1 MAAFVLKSH
10 IIYSLAVNPLP
21 SNPVYRFTKK
31 VPSIF
36 TLILCSR
43 HVLHLLSLQAVSY
56 STHVSLSSSVSV
68 LSSPQA
74 RFDPHHSQTLS
85 SCPCLCPCFLS
96 KSKSWW
102 WKKVIWCHIWSN
114 NIRKLSHINI
124 YYSLLYYC
132 RQYKLITLHWH
143 LLFLY
148 NSKYDSSAT

>member
-1 MAAFVLKSH
+1 MAAFVPKIH

-74 RFDPHHSQTLS
+74 RFDPHHSQTPS
-85 SCPCLCPCFLS
+85 PRPCLLVPVSVPASFLNQS
-96 KSKSWW
+96 HNGDERKSCD
-102 WKKVIWCHIWSN
+102 IIFDQR
-114 NIRKLSHINI
+114 I
-124 YYSLLYYC
+124 
-132 RQYKLITLHWH
+132 
-143 LLFLY
+143 
-148 NSKYDSSAT
+148 